1 MYGGTARFEND
12 LHWKVLLPVT
22 RFPKRTTAPLPPA
35 VHVVDDDQD
44 VRVGTARLLAAAG
57 YIVRTYA
64 SAPEFLEQMPTTNPG
79 CVLLDVQLP
88 GPSGLELQE
97 MLIRTAEVLPIIFVT
112 GHGDIPMSV
121 RAIQAG
127 AVDFLTKPFQAT
139 CSSPR
144 SSAPWRERQKNA
156 PRENTFAVS
165 GRRYERLTPREREV
179 FGSLIAGQLNKQ
191 VAFNLGTSERTIKA
205 HRHAIMQKLEA
216 ESVADLVRVSSE
228 LHIPPV
234 RGES

>member
-127 AVDFLTKPFQAT
+127 AVDFLTKPVPSDVLLAAVE
-139 CSSPR
+139 R
-144 SSAPWRERQKNA
+144 AMAREAEERA
-156 PRENTFAVS
+156 AREHIRGIRA
-165 GRRYERLTPREREV
+165 RYERLTPREREV
-179 FGSLIAGQLNKQ
+179 FAHLIAGQLNKQ